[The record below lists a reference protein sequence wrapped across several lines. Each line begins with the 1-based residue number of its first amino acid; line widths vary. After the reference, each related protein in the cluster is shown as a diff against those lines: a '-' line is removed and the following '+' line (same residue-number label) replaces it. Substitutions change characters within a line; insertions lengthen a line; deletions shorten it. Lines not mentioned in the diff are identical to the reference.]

1 MYFLNCNSTQFQSTL
16 PRRERRTP
24 TRSRWPTNYFNPRS
38 REGSDSAAIAR
49 VSAWPNFN
57 PRSREGSD
65 GSNLPQFVIDKL
77 FQSTLPRRERRGE
90 LLQDGVHIISIH
102 APAKGATCFGRPKN
116 YWSRFQSTL
125 PRRERP
131 HCGVQERP
139 LQIFQSTL
147 PRRERPFSADAS
159 PAARHISIHAPAK
172 GATQE
177 PPTSA

>member
-1 MYFLNCNSTQFQSTL
+1 MTRTVKGVSGFQSTL

-125 PRRERP
+125 PRRERRGLLLGGNE
-131 HCGVQERP
+131 HR
-139 LQIFQSTL
+139 S
-147 PRRERPFSADAS
+147 
-159 PAARHISIHAPAK
+159 ISIHAPAK
-172 GATQE
+172 GATSLRC
-177 PPTSA
+177 PGASVADISIHAPAKGATIFS